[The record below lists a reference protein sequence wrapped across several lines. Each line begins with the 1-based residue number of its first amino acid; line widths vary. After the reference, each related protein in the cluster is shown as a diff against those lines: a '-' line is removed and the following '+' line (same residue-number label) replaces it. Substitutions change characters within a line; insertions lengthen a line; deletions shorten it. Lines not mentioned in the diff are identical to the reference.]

1 MPAPYDYTLGQV
13 PNPAQSF
20 LQGIQAVDALRQR
33 EEKMAAAEQAK
44 IIERQRQEAAAQLAE
59 KIRSRTVTRGDYE
72 AAMMANPK
80 EYQAY
85 KTAIDSLESEQKNN
99 LFARGMP
106 LYSALF
112 KNTPESL
119 KVAEQLIATD
129 LQAAE
134 NRKDAVQVQQIT
146 MMRDLL
152 KNNQVDALMGQV
164 GAVMQSID
172 PERFEKGS
180 SELRKM
186 QEQPYALRKT
196 IAQTEKLEN
205 DVKEAEIKLRR
216 LDAIQAAELDKAQSL
231 ADQELVKA
239 KFADRMANADLAL
252 KNAQRNREEYQLTS
266 LKADADKG
274 PTPVFNAQAG
284 GFVVAP
290 TASNP
295 KGGFIPLNAIADNQ
309 QQQSAVKA
317 LKVAGYDPVTGE
329 DRISKLIEKSTGGV
343 AQAIG
348 TEALRAF
355 GFTTEGRKAINEL
368 ESSANAIT
376 LAMSDGKL
384 GAGVSNADIQFILSQ
399 LGDVANPKKPAEE
412 RLAGW
417 TAAKNR
423 MITSGMLPPPTGQKQ
438 PSKAQTPSAQPSN
451 YQNMS
456 DAELMQLLRK

>member
-1 MPAPYDYTLGQV
+1 MPAPYDYTIGQV

-20 LQGIQAVDALRQR
+20 LQGIQTVDALRQR
-33 EEKMAAAEQAK
+33 EEQMAAAEQAK

-186 QEQPYALRKT
+186 QEQPYTLRET
-196 IAQTEKLEN
+196 IAKAGKAEGEAAKTAVEAKYLEREKVAELKKKAADLGLTQAQTSQSLASTSNLKEQGRLLRLDFDAALKGLPLPSKGGGQTTVSAATEDERKAAGWLAQATNAYTNMLKAMYTKEGKPTKAEAPGIMETMALEPLKGIVRSPERQQFVQATSSLSEALLRAATGAGVN
-205 DVKEAEIKLRR
+205 KEEAAQKIAELTPVWSDDEATKKQK
-216 LDAIQAAELDKAQSL
+216 LDAIPMYLQSL
-231 ADQELVKA
+231 QARAGRAAPKDYQVPTA
-239 KFADRMANADLAL
+239 PQ
-252 KNAQRNREEYQLTS
+252 QRN
-266 LKADADKG
+266 
-274 PTPVFNAQAG
+274 
-284 GFVVAP
+284 VV
-290 TASNP
+290 
-295 KGGFIPLNAIADNQ
+295 
-309 QQQSAVKA
+309 
-317 LKVAGYDPVTGE
+317 
-329 DRISKLIEKSTGGV
+329 
-343 AQAIG
+343 
-348 TEALRAF
+348 
-355 GFTTEGRKAINEL
+355 
-368 ESSANAIT
+368 
-376 LAMSDGKL
+376 
-384 GAGVSNADIQFILSQ
+384 VS
-399 LGDVANPKKPAEE
+399 
-412 RLAGW
+412 
-417 TAAKNR
+417 
-423 MITSGMLPPPTGQKQ
+423 
-438 PSKAQTPSAQPSN
+438 
-451 YQNMS
+451 Y
-456 DAELMQLLRK
+456 